1 MARPGVKRLAEHVAN
16 QIAAGEVVARP
27 SSVVKELV
35 ENALD
40 AESRSITIAIEGGGV
55 ELVRVVDDGVGMAR
69 EDALLAL
76 ERHATSKL
84 TTVEDLRTLRTL
96 GFRGEALP
104 SIASVSRFTLRTRTA
119 GEDEGTELVVEG
131 NSQPRQRP
139 CGSAIGTTIEVRE
152 LFFNVPAR
160 RKFLRALTTESAHV
174 GDAVRETAFA
184 HPGVQFEL
192 WRDGR
197 LHKRWLRAKDCEER
211 ARDILGATLTLR
223 IAESRGPLGLEAYLS
238 PPERVRSGATGL
250 TILVNH
256 RPVQDRAIARA
267 VAAAYGDRIERGKY
281 PLGVI
286 LLELPTEDCDVNV
299 HPQKAE
305 VRFSE
310 PRAVCDAIYAMV
322 QRAISTSTLGQEQ
335 GPITRLPESVHAKG
349 FEGSRPSALW
359 SRHAEGHPIRESKDP
374 WTWTRSL
381 EGTPSEVNTRNS
393 TAATKLREPTGSWGS
408 AAEAST
414 AEETRV
420 VRTRADAVVTY
431 LCEVA
436 DCLVARDLLRL
447 LFVDRWAA
455 ELRVTA
461 RRAAAELELGKLT
474 SQPLLFPQRI
484 EVAQSVVNSLDARQA
499 SFERLGFELRAV
511 GPRTL
516 AAHAVPKVWS
526 RASAEALIRLVTDP
540 AKDLVTDSDFAEF
553 LARASGLTDRTLTT
567 RLDPQ
572 SLLDAWYESLGGADP
587 RDAAETRHHLALSE
601 LAPRAGRV

>member
-1 MARPGVKRLAEHVAN
+1 M
-16 QIAAGEVVARP
+16 
-27 SSVVKELV
+27 
-35 ENALD
+35 
-40 AESRSITIAIEGGGV
+40 
-55 ELVRVVDDGVGMAR
+55 
-69 EDALLAL
+69 
-76 ERHATSKL
+76 
-84 TTVEDLRTLRTL
+84 
-96 GFRGEALP
+96 
-104 SIASVSRFTLRTRTA
+104 
-119 GEDEGTELVVEG
+119 
-131 NSQPRQRP
+131 
-139 CGSAIGTTIEVRE
+139 
-152 LFFNVPAR
+152 
-160 RKFLRALTTESAHV
+160 
-174 GDAVRETAFA
+174 
-184 HPGVQFEL
+184 
-192 WRDGR
+192 
-197 LHKRWLRAKDCEER
+197 
-211 ARDILGATLTLR
+211 
-223 IAESRGPLGLEAYLS
+223 
-238 PPERVRSGATGL
+238 RSGATGL

-436 DCLVARDLLRL
+436 RQFMRL
-447 LFVDRWAA
+447 
-455 ELRVTA
+455 
-461 RRAAAELELGKLT
+461 
-474 SQPLLFPQRI
+474 
-484 EVAQSVVNSLDARQA
+484 
-499 SFERLGFELRAV
+499 
-511 GPRTL
+511 
-516 AAHAVPKVWS
+516 
-526 RASAEALIRLVTDP
+526 
-540 AKDLVTDSDFAEF
+540 
-553 LARASGLTDRTLTT
+553 
-567 RLDPQ
+567 
-572 SLLDAWYESLGGADP
+572 
-587 RDAAETRHHLALSE
+587 
-601 LAPRAGRV
+601 